1 MANKDA
7 PTLLKPLLQLEDLA
21 GMGWTGGYGALSDA
35 TGFGADLFGFDD
47 LAQDL
52 YDVAD
57 KNYEKAGQFYEDLTN
72 TYDMDDVR
80 AVLPK
85 TSLGTVLPKTS
96 PSTVLPKT
104 PLETVLPSVFKST
117 QRMLGQPDPVTTV
130 DDSYLSTPIPADLEP
145 NIGFMGEG
153 DIASDEIN
161 ALIEAAKGARA
172 RSGPKDRGALG
183 RQYRDEKAAAQAR
196 ADQAIDKKM
205 DADAAAPTAEQM
217 FKAGMDD
224 FLAGIRGAGP
234 NVPKE
239 RSLEDYKKEFA
250 DATGLDISG
259 DVDKSQALMA
269 FGLALMQNKAK
280 GKGIGGMLDALGS
293 AGTAAMPALSEARK
307 EARANAAAAG
317 KYALEMRSADQAK
330 REAAAEKSLQRQAY
344 YVLPRAKSTAE
355 HVANII
361 DGAGSREFMN
371 AYELNAAVTSPEFS
385 RDYDIIPASQYDAVV
400 AEAMKSPEV
409 DLGDEWDSSIKQVS
423 LIGGKAEDVP
433 PELQVAAFAA
443 NPNYKGKT
451 RTNYRLGESKEG
463 VERRFISMQNDL
475 NNDAERLGLVLKAL
489 DDGITI
495 PEQIISSAV
504 QLGRSFGL
512 DMGGVSSVAEAKRQ
526 LKNIAIDEVKRILN
540 ESGRTISDGER
551 KRTEQRVGEIDWANA
566 DASLVRSQVKDIY
579 NLVVTKGQRNLD
591 SAIASFEENFGVPLA
606 VQGNAPKLPT
616 KAELQQLNDRR
627 VAAGKEPL
635 TMDDFK

>member
-7 PTLLKPLLQLEDLA
+7 PRLLKPFLAIEDII
-21 GMGWTGGYGALSDA
+21 GMGATGAYGALSDV
-35 TGFGADLFGFDD
+35 TGFGADLFGLDD
-47 LAQDL
+47 LAGSL

-57 KNYEKAGQFYEDLTN
+57 KHYDKAGKFYDDFSN
-72 TYDMDDVR
+72 TYTGDEY
-80 AVLPK
+80 A
-85 TSLGTVLPKTS
+85 
-96 PSTVLPKT
+96 
-104 PLETVLPSVFKST
+104 
-117 QRMLGQPDPVTTV
+117 
-130 DDSYLSTPIPADLEP
+130 
-145 NIGFMGEG
+145 NIGIDTDRFNDLVPELPEHIKNELSGRGPFDSPHRRAMAASKRAE
-153 DIASDEIN
+153 AESDEYLTVPTGDELDELQELSDIEK
-161 ALIEAAKGARA
+161 LISFAQ
-172 RSGPKDRGALG
+172 GPKDRGALG
-183 RQYRDEKAAAQAR
+183 RQKRASAQAR

-205 DADAAAPTAEQM
+205 NADAAAPTAEQM

-606 VQGNAPKLPT
+606 VQGNAPKQPT

>member
-7 PTLLKPLLQLEDLA
+7 PIALRPFYQLGDLV
-21 GMGWTGGYGALSDA
+21 GMGATGAYGALSDV
-35 TGFGADLFGFDD
+35 TGFGADLFGLDD
-47 LAQDL
+47 LAGSL

-57 KNYEKAGQFYEDLTN
+57 EHYKKAGQFYDDLSN
-72 TYDMDDVR
+72 TYTDEELSFLTEPLPRPQLGIDTNRFNKLVPEHIRNELSGRGPFDSPHSR
-80 AVLPK
+80 AVSASKRAEAESDDYL
-85 TSLGTVLPKTS
+85 TVPTGDELD
-96 PSTVLPKT
+96 
-104 PLETVLPSVFKST
+104 EA
-117 QRMLGQPDPVTTV
+117 QE
-130 DDSYLSTPIPADLEP
+130 LS
-145 NIGFMGEG
+145 
-153 DIASDEIN
+153 DIEK
-161 ALIEAAKGARA
+161 LISFAQ
-172 RSGPKDRGALG
+172 GPKDRGALG
-183 RQYRDEKAAAQAR
+183 RQKRQAR
-196 ADQAIDKKM
+196 VDRVIDNKM
-205 DADAAAPTAEQM
+205 NADAAAAVAKPAAVKAAEEKTAAEQALM
-217 FKAGMDD
+217 AGMED
-224 FLAGIRGAGP
+224 FLSGIRGAGP
-234 NVPKE
+234 SAPKA

-250 DATGLDISG
+250 EATGLDISG
-259 DVDKSQALMA
+259 DVDKSHALMA

-280 GKGIGGMLDALGS
+280 GKGIGGMLDALGA

-344 YVLPRAKSTAE
+344 YVLPRAKNTAE

-385 RDYDIIPASQYDAVV
+385 KNYDIIPASQYDAVV

-423 LIGGKAEDVP
+423 LIGGKAEDVS

-463 VERRFISMQNDL
+463 VERRFISMQNDI
-475 NNDAERLGLVLKAL
+475 NNDAERLGLILKAL

-526 LKNIAIDEVKRILN
+526 LANIAIDEVMRILN

-551 KRTEQRVGEIDWANA
+551 KRTEERVGKIDWANA
-566 DASLVRSQVKDIY
+566 DADLVRSQVKDIY
-579 NLVVTKGQRNLD
+579 NLVVTNGQRNLD
-591 SAIASFEENFGVPLA
+591 NAIASFEENFGVPLA
-606 VQGNAPKLPT
+606 VQGNAPGQPT
-616 KAELQQLNDRR
+616 KAELQQLNARR